1 VIRIRI
7 KSFFAVG
14 LPDEILSQFM
24 NNHSLVVEVEPRT
37 SIAGL
42 LRKMPWLGLDGS
54 SDSMLVVFVN
64 DKWQPIDYVLQ
75 EGDVIDIHTPV
86 SGG

>member
-1 VIRIRI
+1 
-7 KSFFAVG
+7 
-14 LPDEILSQFM
+14 M
-24 NNHSLVVEVEPRT
+24 EPGT

-42 LRKMPWLGLDGS
+42 LKKMPWLGLDGS

-64 DKWQPIDYVLQ
+64 GQWQPIDYLLQ